1 MKFIE
6 KSYRYLCH
14 FYMALAATSLLPAI
28 YFIKIG
34 ASICHTQNDIVNICL
49 DLLVIL
55 GITVIMSLLALL
67 WMKKQGEDSIKTGVS
82 GIAPVCH
89 EYLPVY
95 LGYIFVSLS
104 LPVLMNG
111 KIDWQTLIIVYV
123 LICFFV
129 TFSKTLCFN
138 PLFIIF
144 GYGYYQV
151 TTKNGVK
158 VFVIT
163 KRKIKKGEDN
173 LIFEHLHKVNEL
185 VFIDTDND

>member
-1 MKFIE
+1 MKLIE
-6 KSYRYLCH
+6 KTYRYFFH

-28 YFIKIG
+28 YFIKVG
-34 ASICHTQNDIVNICL
+34 ANICHTQYGALNKCL
-49 DLLVIL
+49 DLLCYL
-55 GITVIMSLLALL
+55 GIPVIMSLLALL
-67 WMKKQGEDSIKTGVS
+67 WMKKQGEDSIKSVAS
-82 GIAPVCH
+82 KIAPVNH

-104 LPVLMNG
+104 LPVLMGG

-123 LICFFV
+123 LICLFV

-151 TTKNGVK
+151 TTKNGVI

-163 KRKIKKGEDN
+163 KRKIRKGDN
-173 LIFEHLHKVNEL
+173 NPIFEHLHKVNEL
-185 VFIDTDND
+185 VFIDTDKY

>member
-1 MKFIE
+1 
-6 KSYRYLCH
+6 
-14 FYMALAATSLLPAI
+14 
-28 YFIKIG
+28 
-34 ASICHTQNDIVNICL
+34 
-49 DLLVIL
+49 
-55 GITVIMSLLALL
+55 
-67 WMKKQGEDSIKTGVS
+67 
-82 GIAPVCH
+82 
-89 EYLPVY
+89 
-95 LGYIFVSLS
+95 
-104 LPVLMNG
+104 MNG

-151 TTKNGVK
+151 RTKNGVK

>member
-6 KSYRYLCH
+6 KAYRFLCH
-14 FYMALAATSLLPAI
+14 FYMALASTSLLPAI

-34 ASICHTQNDIVNICL
+34 ARIFHTQNEGVNICL
-49 DLLVIL
+49 DLLVFL
-55 GITVIMSLLALL
+55 GIPVIMSLLALL
-67 WMKKQGEDSIKTGVS
+67 WMKKQGEDSIKS
-82 GIAPVCH
+82 GAREIAPVNH

-104 LPVLMNG
+104 LPILMCG
-111 KIDWQTLIIVYV
+111 KIDWQTLTIVYV

-129 TFSKTLCFN
+129 SFSKTLCFN

-151 TTKNGVK
+151 TTKSGVK

-163 KRKIKKGEDN
+163 KRKIKKGGN
-173 LIFEHLHKVNEL
+173 NPIFEHLHKVNEL
-185 VFIDTDND
+185 VFIDSDKD